1 MQKIKRMRKSIAK
14 SGSKHSCKMLGV
26 ATRGLCCAI
35 LIFILAIE
43 AHAQTSTISGIVKDY
58 DGEVL
63 PGVNIVEKGTTN
75 GTITDIEGRFTMDVP
90 PDATLVFSYIGYL
103 TEEIAVNNRSV
114 IDMAL
119 VPDITQLNEVV
130 VIGYGTVKRRD
141 LTGSVASVKSEEIV
155 ETPTHNALEAIQGR
169 AAGVDIVRSSGAAG
183 SGVDIF
189 IRGERSISSSLP
201 GEEELNKSE
210 PLFIIDGFQG
220 GNIDDLN
227 PNDIASI
234 EVLKDASATAIYGS
248 QGANGVVIVTTKR
261 GEEGKARISYSGYYG
276 VNGLTEFPD
285 RLIGEDYVQLRREA
299 WRTAGQWSSPADD
312 RQLFSNEAEWA
323 AYQAGQWVDWTDLL
337 MRNGS
342 QQSHTISVNGGSEN
356 TKIYLS
362 GGYFR
367 ETGMYKLND
376 MTRYNARLNIDQKLA
391 DWAKVGLLSQITY
404 NDINGRN
411 DPLSGAISAIPLGLP
426 YDENGNININ
436 PIPGNAGVVSPLADE
451 VPNAAVDNTLE
462 TNIKLNAYLELT
474 PLEGLTFRSNFG
486 SSLNNSRQGEYYDKD
501 SYTRRNERTSISSLT
516 TENYRFFHWDNI
528 LTYNRDF
535 GDHSVTLTGI
545 TSYTQGE
552 SDDSYAIGLNQQL
565 ASQGYYN
572 LEGTDLTS
580 REIGSGFTRTRT
592 MSYAG
597 RINYSYKGKY
607 LLTVT
612 NRVDGASRL
621 SSGKQWASFP
631 SVAVAWHI
639 SDEAFMS
646 NVESITLL
654 KFRASYGLAGNSGI
668 PAYGTQSIVYAAPNM
683 GFGDV
688 PAPMYRFAGRIG
700 NPDVGWEN
708 SATTNIGLDLGFFKN
723 RLNATV
729 DVYNTETTDILFP
742 RTLPQSTGVT
752 EVFENIA
759 ATRNQGIEVSINSV
773 NVKNDNFSWNSTVTF
788 TKSKN
793 EITELVDGED
803 IINSNDPERE
813 SLLLGHPV
821 NSFYTYKKLG
831 IWQLDEAEEAANIHF
846 AGPTGPTFAPG
857 DIKIEDINGDGV
869 ITPADDR
876 QFIGS
881 TVPDWYAGIR
891 NSFRYKAFD
900 LEIFLFA
907 RMGQTIDAEFLGRYN
922 PEGTNGTL
930 ATFDYWTPENPTN
943 DFPRPRRSSLSGIAG
958 YQSLTFIDGSYFKI
972 KNISLGYNLP
982 TSLSERISVAN
993 IRLYATGTN
1002 LFVLSKSDLLD
1013 NYDPEGGGADSY
1025 PINKQIVFGINIDF

>member
-1 MQKIKRMRKSIAK
+1 MWKSITKPKTNFLSGRYWSFLK
-14 SGSKHSCKMLGV
+14 SFLCAALLLG
-26 ATRGLCCAI
+26 CA
-35 LIFILAIE
+35 LE
-43 AHAQTSTISGIVKDY
+43 GYAQTNTVSGTVEDY
-58 DGEVL
+58 EGELL
-63 PGVNIVEKGTTN
+63 PGVNVVEKGTAN
-75 GTITDIEGRFTMDVP
+75 GTITDIEGNYTLAVSP
-90 PDATLVFSYIGYL
+90 GATIVFSYIGFL
-103 TEEIAVNNRSV
+103 TEEVAVNNQSV
-114 IDMAL
+114 IDIAL

-130 VIGYGTVKRRD
+130 VIGYGSVKRRD

-189 IRGERSISSSLP
+189 IRGERSISSALP
-201 GEEELNKSE
+201 GQEELNKSA

-227 PNDIASI
+227 PNDIASM

-261 GEEGKARISYSGYYG
+261 GEEGKPQVSYSGYYG

-285 RLIGEDYVQLRREA
+285 RLIGEEYVQLRREA
-299 WRTAGQWSSPADD
+299 WRTAGEWSSPADD
-312 RQLFSNEAEWA
+312 RQLFSSEAEWD
-323 AYQAGQWVDWTDLL
+323 AYQTGQWVDWADLL
-337 MRNGS
+337 MRNGT

-356 TKIYLS
+356 TKVYLS

-376 MTRYNARLNIDQKLA
+376 MTRYNARLNVDQKLA
-391 DWAKVGLLSQITY
+391 DWAKVGLLSQFTY

-411 DPLSGAISAIPLGLP
+411 DPLSGAISAIPLGVP
-426 YDENGNININ
+426 YDENGNINIR
-436 PIPGNAGVVSPLADE
+436 PIPGDNGVISPLADE
-451 VPNAAVDNTLE
+451 VPNASVDNTLE

-486 SSLNNSRQGEYYDKD
+486 STLNNSRQGEFYDND
-501 SYTRRNERTSISSLT
+501 SYSRRNEGTSISSVT

-528 LTYNRDF
+528 LTYTREL

-545 TSYTQGE
+545 TSYTQGDA
-552 SDDSYAIGLNQQL
+552 DDSYAIGLNQLL

-572 LEGTDLTS
+572 LNGTDLTS
-580 REIGSGFTRTRT
+580 REIGSGFTRTTT

-621 SSGKQWASFP
+621 SAGKQWASFP

-646 NVESITLL
+646 NLDAVTLL
-654 KFRASYGLAGNSGI
+654 KLRASYGLAGNSGI
-668 PAYGTQSIVYAAPNM
+668 PPYGTQSNVYASPNM
-683 GFGDV
+683 GFGDE
-688 PAPMYRFAGRIG
+688 PAPTYRFAGRIG
-700 NPDVGWEN
+700 NPDVGWEI
-708 SATTNIGLDLGFFKN
+708 SATTNIGLDLSFFEN
-723 RLNATV
+723 RLSATI

-759 ATRNQGIEVSINSV
+759 ATQNRGIEVSLNSV

-793 EITELVDGED
+793 EITELVDGQD
-803 IINSNDPERE
+803 IISSNEPERE
-813 SLLLGHPV
+813 SLLLGRPV

-831 IWQLDEAEEAANIHF
+831 IWQSDEAEEAANIHF
-846 AGPTGPTFAPG
+846 ADPTGPVFAPG
-857 DIKIEDINGDGV
+857 DIKVEDVNGDGV
-869 ITPADDR
+869 ISPADDR

-881 TVPDWYAGIR
+881 TVPDWYAGFR

-907 RMGQTIDAEFLGRYN
+907 RMGQTIDAEFLGRFN

-930 ATFDYWTPENPTN
+930 ATFDYWTPENPSN

-1002 LFVLSKSDLLD
+1002 LLVLSKSDLLD